1 MSNRSQRALI
11 AQQTLQILETGAYS
25 VAGQNVSIREPLEAT
40 MAGTQL
46 YTPDALDEL
55 QRLMPRSRSVPTK
68 FRVTNET
75 TLAAARRQVTVD
87 SHLLCLNFASAK
99 NPGGGFLGGSQAQE
113 ESLARATGLYAS
125 LQQQPDY
132 YAANRN
138 QSGHGMYTHHLIYSP
153 GVPVFRDDDDE
164 LLPEPYC
171 VSMVTSPAVN
181 AGAVRKNAAD
191 QVPAIEPTMKQ
202 RMRFVLA
209 VALAHGYQHLILG
222 AWGCGVFRNDP
233 VDVAR
238 WFADVLGDESD
249 FGGCFAQ
256 VDFAVLD
263 RTSDL
268 TTLRAFQNQFGSA
281 DDRWAAS

>member
-11 AQQTLQILETGAYS
+11 ARQTLNILDSGAYS
-25 VAGQNVSIREPLEAT
+25 AGGRDVFLRESLEAMT
-40 MAGTQL
+40 AGTQL
-46 YTPDALDEL
+46 YTPAALDDL
-55 QRLMPRSRSVPTK
+55 LATPRSRDATTT
-68 FRVTNET
+68 FCVTNET
-75 TLAAARRQVTVD
+75 TLAAARRQVTAD
-87 SHLLCLNFASAK
+87 RGLLCLNFASAK

-132 YAANRN
+132 YTANRA
-138 QSGHGMYTHHLIYSP
+138 QSGHGLYTHHLIYSP

-164 LLPEPYC
+164 LLSEPYR
-171 VSMVTSPAVN
+171 VSMITSPAVN

-191 QVPAIEPTMKQ
+191 QVPAIESTMKQ

-222 AWGCGVFRNDP
+222 AWGCGVFRNNP
-233 VDVAR
+233 IDVAR

-263 RTSDL
+263 TTSDL
-268 TTLRAFQNQFGSA
+268 TTLRAFESRFDSA
-281 DDRWAAS
+281 DDQWPAS